1 MQLSNVLAPGS
12 PSRRHE
18 TGDPLRDRVFGAAA
32 LAAPAPAGRALAG
45 DGGAAPDAQAIL
57 RGMGGREIG
66 LGLGLLAMI
75 RANGPIRPWIIAGL
89 LADSGDITG
98 IAGAWRH
105 MPTAKRWLG
114 LGMASAAAAV
124 GATLHTT
131 SRPLTSAVLTVPAKA
146 FRSSPASSSSMS
158 RSGSQ
163 LVEPP
168 KDRGQREARG

>member
-1 MQLSNVLAPGS
+1 MKPVTLYAIGRL
-12 PSRRHE
+12 
-18 TGDPLRDRVFGAAA
+18 VFGAAA
-32 LAAPAPAGRALAG
+32 LAAPAPA
-45 DGGAAPDAQAIL
+45 AQACL

-105 MPTAKRWLG
+105 MPRQNDGVVWGWPAPPRQSAPPSWPHHLETANLCRVNCL
-114 LGMASAAAAV
+114 
-124 GATLHTT
+124 
-131 SRPLTSAVLTVPAKA
+131 PAKA
-146 FRSSPASSSSMS
+146 FRSLPASSSSMS

-168 KDRGQREARG
+168 KDRGQRDARG